1 MPKRKLICIFL
12 SFVMCASLF
21 ACSPVSTP
29 SPDSGQN
36 FEPSGRVTIGSETYT
51 DEDSSINFQTPISQ
65 EEVNSLREL
74 STSKNLKSIT
84 ICFDESVKDFSA
96 LASISGL
103 EKLAVR
109 VFCADCGKAVCTPAE
124 LCGLNKLEVPI
135 ELIIEGDFTQAD
147 LDGIAA
153 LSKVSNITAV
163 TLQCADTIS
172 SIDAIG
178 SLAGTEVLRIEGFS
192 GSLKP
197 ISGLA
202 ALEELSIAKCSDAN
216 IYELAGTSIKNFTV
230 SCKDIDFESISE
242 MRSIERLSYQ
252 HSMAR
257 TANPE
262 DASSNFSY
270 GESFDLTPFIEHPT
284 LVQLVAV
291 FSPSALGLDAP
302 FERFTLTATDIDDA
316 SLPEWLPYS
325 VQQLKEFLAKDGASI
340 TILCDTD

>member
-1 MPKRKLICIFL
+1 MPKTKLICIFL

-51 DEDSSINFQTPISQ
+51 DEDSFIDFQTPLSQ

-74 STSKNLKSIT
+74 SASKNLKLIT

-124 LCGLNKLEVPI
+124 LCGLNALEVPI
-135 ELIIEGDFTQAD
+135 ELIIEGEFTQAD

-257 TANPE
+257 TTNPE

>member
-1 MPKRKLICIFL
+1 MSKRKLICIFL

-51 DEDSSINFQTPISQ
+51 DEDSFIDFQTPLSQ

-74 STSKNLKSIT
+74 SASKNLKLIT

-230 SCKDIDFESISE
+230 TCKDIDFESISE

-302 FERFTLTATDIDDA
+302 FERFTLTAADIDDA

>member
-1 MPKRKLICIFL
+1 MSKRKLICIFL

-29 SPDSGQN
+29 PDSGQS

-51 DEDSSINFQTPISQ
+51 DEDSFIDFQTPLSQ

-74 STSKNLKSIT
+74 SASKNLKSIT

-124 LCGLNKLEVPI
+124 LCGLNALEVPI
-135 ELIIEGDFTQAD
+135 ELIIEGDFTQVD

-153 LSKVSNITAV
+153 LSKVSNITAA
-163 TLQCADTIS
+163 TLQCSDNINN
-172 SIDAIG
+172 IDAIG
-178 SLAGTEVLRIEGFS
+178 ALSGLKALRIEGFS

-216 IYELAGTSIKNFTV
+216 IYELAGTSIKKFTV

-257 TANPE
+257 TTDPE
-262 DASSNFSY
+262 DAVYNFSY

-302 FERFTLTATDIDDA
+302 FERFTLTAADIDDA

-325 VQQLKEFLAKDGASI
+325 LQQLKDFLAKDGASI

>member
-1 MPKRKLICIFL
+1 MSKRKLICIFL

-29 SPDSGQN
+29 SPDSGQS

-51 DEDSSINFQTPISQ
+51 DEDSFIDFQTPLSQ

-74 STSKNLKSIT
+74 SASKNLKLIT

-163 TLQCADTIS
+163 TLQCAETIS

-302 FERFTLTATDIDDA
+302 FERFTLTAADIDDA

>member
-1 MPKRKLICIFL
+1 MPKTKLICIFL
-12 SFVMCASLF
+12 SLVMCASLF

-29 SPDSGQN
+29 SPNSKQG

-51 DEDSSINFQTPISQ
+51 DEDSSINFQTPLSQ
-65 EEVNSLREL
+65 DDVNSLREL
-74 STSKNLKSIT
+74 SASKSLKSIT
-84 ICFDESVKDFSA
+84 ACFDETVRDFSA

-197 ISGLA
+197 ISRLA
-202 ALEELSIAKCSDAN
+202 ALRDLSIAKCGDVN
-216 IYELAGTSIKNFTV
+216 IAELAGSGIKNLAVT
-230 SCKDIDFESISE
+230 CKDVDFTLISE
-242 MRSIERLSYQ
+242 ISGIEQLSYQ

-262 DASSNFSY
+262 DA
-270 GESFDLTPFIEHPT
+270 
-284 LVQLVAV
+284 
-291 FSPSALGLDAP
+291 
-302 FERFTLTATDIDDA
+302 
-316 SLPEWLPYS
+316 
-325 VQQLKEFLAKDGASI
+325 
-340 TILCDTD
+340 

>member
-1 MPKRKLICIFL
+1 M
-12 SFVMCASLF
+12 
-21 ACSPVSTP
+21 
-29 SPDSGQN
+29 
-36 FEPSGRVTIGSETYT
+36 
-51 DEDSSINFQTPISQ
+51 
-65 EEVNSLREL
+65 
-74 STSKNLKSIT
+74 
-84 ICFDESVKDFSA
+84 
-96 LASISGL
+96 
-103 EKLAVR
+103 
-109 VFCADCGKAVCTPAE
+109 FCADCGKAVCTPAE

-302 FERFTLTATDIDDA
+302 FERFTLTATDIDGA
-316 SLPEWLPYS
+316 GLPEWLPYS
-325 VQQLKEFLAKDGASI
+325 LQQLKEFLAKDGASI

>member
-1 MPKRKLICIFL
+1 MPKTKLICIFL
-12 SFVMCASLF
+12 SLVMCASLF

-29 SPDSGQN
+29 SPDSGQS

-302 FERFTLTATDIDDA
+302 FERFTLTAADIDDA

>member
-29 SPDSGQN
+29 SPDSGQS

-51 DEDSSINFQTPISQ
+51 DEDSSINFQTPLSQ

-74 STSKNLKSIT
+74 SASKKLKSIT

-103 EKLAVR
+103 EELTVR
-109 VFCADCGKAVCTPAE
+109 LFCSDCGRAACMPAE
-124 LCGLNKLEVPI
+124 LCGLKALEVPI
-135 ELIIEGDFTQAD
+135 KLIIEGEFTQAD
-147 LDGIAA
+147 LDGITA
-153 LSKVSNITAV
+153 LGEVKNITAV
-163 TLQCADTIS
+163 TLQCTDKINNIEAIS
-172 SIDAIG
+172 
-178 SLAGTEVLRIEGFS
+178 SLAGLEVLRIAGFS

-197 ISGLA
+197 ISKLT
-202 ALEELSIAKCSDAN
+202 ALSELSLTKCSDAN

-230 SCKDIDFESISE
+230 TCKDIDFESISE

-257 TANPE
+257 TTNPE
-262 DASSNFSY
+262 DALSNFSY

>member
-1 MPKRKLICIFL
+1 
-12 SFVMCASLF
+12 MCAF
-21 ACSPVSTP
+21 
-29 SPDSGQN
+29 G
-36 FEPSGRVTIGSETYT
+36 
-51 DEDSSINFQTPISQ
+51 
-65 EEVNSLREL
+65 SLRLKRRRCSNRAYYRGRILSGEL
-74 STSKNLKSIT
+74 DGVAALGDIKSIT
-84 ICFDESVKDFSA
+84 
-96 LASISGL
+96 
-103 EKLAVR
+103 
-109 VFCADCGKAVCTPAE
+109 
-124 LCGLNKLEVPI
+124 
-135 ELIIEGDFTQAD
+135 
-147 LDGIAA
+147 AA
-153 LSKVSNITAV
+153 
-163 TLQCADTIS
+163 TLQCSDNINN
-172 SIDAIG
+172 IDAIG
-178 SLAGTEVLRIEGFS
+178 ALSGLKALRIEGFS

-230 SCKDIDFESISE
+230 TCKDIDFESISE

-302 FERFTLTATDIDDA
+302 FERFTLTATDIDGA
-316 SLPEWLPYS
+316 GLPEWLPYS
-325 VQQLKEFLAKDGASI
+325 LQQLKEFLAKDGASI

>member
-1 MPKRKLICIFL
+1 MSKRKLICIFL
-12 SFVMCASLF
+12 PFVMCASLF

-29 SPDSGQN
+29 PDSGQS

-51 DEDSSINFQTPISQ
+51 DEDSSINFQTPLSQ
-65 EEVNSLREL
+65 DDVNSLREL
-74 STSKNLKSIT
+74 SASKNLKSIT

-302 FERFTLTATDIDDA
+302 FERFTLTAADIDDA
-316 SLPEWLPYS
+316 GLPEWLPYS
-325 VQQLKEFLAKDGASI
+325 LQQLKDFLAKDGASI

>member
-1 MPKRKLICIFL
+1 MSKRKLICIFL

-51 DEDSSINFQTPISQ
+51 DEDSSINFQTPLSQ
-65 EEVNSLREL
+65 DDVNSLREL
-74 STSKNLKSIT
+74 SASKSLKSIT
-84 ICFDESVKDFSA
+84 ACFDETVRDFSA
-96 LASISGL
+96 LASITSL
-103 EKLAVR
+103 EKLTVR
-109 VFCADCGKAVCTPAE
+109 VFCAACDGAACAPSD
-124 LCGLNKLEVPI
+124 LCGLNAVDVPI
-135 ELIIEGDFTQAD
+135 ELIIEGEFSQAE
-147 LDGIAA
+147 LDGVAA
-153 LSKVSNITAV
+153 LGDIKSITAA
-163 TLQCADTIS
+163 TLQCSDNINN
-172 SIDAIG
+172 IDAIG
-178 SLAGTEVLRIEGFS
+178 ALSGLKALRIEGFS

-216 IYELAGTSIKNFTV
+216 IY
-230 SCKDIDFESISE
+230 D
-242 MRSIERLSYQ
+242 
-252 HSMAR
+252 
-257 TANPE
+257 
-262 DASSNFSY
+262 NFSY

-302 FERFTLTATDIDDA
+302 FERFTLTAADIDDA

>member
-1 MPKRKLICIFL
+1 MSKRKLICIFL

-21 ACSPVSTP
+21 ACSPISTP

-51 DEDSSINFQTPISQ
+51 DEDSFIDFQTPLSQ

-74 STSKNLKSIT
+74 SASKNLKLIT

-124 LCGLNKLEVPI
+124 LCGLNALEVPI
-135 ELIIEGDFTQAD
+135 ELIIEGEFTQAD

-197 ISGLA
+197 ISRLA

-302 FERFTLTATDIDDA
+302 FERFTLTAADIDDA

-325 VQQLKEFLAKDGASI
+325 VQQLKEFLAKNGASI

>member
-1 MPKRKLICIFL
+1 MSKRKLICIFL

-29 SPDSGQN
+29 PDSGQS

-51 DEDSSINFQTPISQ
+51 DEDSFIDFQTPLSQ

-74 STSKNLKSIT
+74 SASKNLKSIT
-84 ICFDESVKDFSA
+84 ICFDETVKDFSA

-124 LCGLNKLEVPI
+124 LCGLNALEVPI

-153 LSKVSNITAV
+153 LSKVSNITAA
-163 TLQCADTIS
+163 TLQCSDNINN
-172 SIDAIG
+172 IDAIG
-178 SLAGTEVLRIEGFS
+178 ALSGLKALRIEGFS

-202 ALEELSIAKCSDAN
+202 ALEELSITKCSDAN

-257 TANPE
+257 TTDPE
-262 DASSNFSY
+262 DAVYNFSY

-302 FERFTLTATDIDDA
+302 FERFTLTAADIDDA

-325 VQQLKEFLAKDGASI
+325 LQQLKDFLAKDGASI

>member
-1 MPKRKLICIFL
+1 MSKRKLICIFL

-51 DEDSSINFQTPISQ
+51 DEDSSINFQTPLSQ

-74 STSKNLKSIT
+74 SASKNLKSIT

-302 FERFTLTATDIDDA
+302 FERFTLTAADIDDA

>member
-1 MPKRKLICIFL
+1 MSKRKLICIFL

-51 DEDSSINFQTPISQ
+51 DEDSFIDFQTPLSQ

-74 STSKNLKSIT
+74 SASKNLKLIT

-135 ELIIEGDFTQAD
+135 ELIIEGEFTQAD

-197 ISGLA
+197 ISRLA

-302 FERFTLTATDIDDA
+302 FERFTLTAADIDDA

-325 VQQLKEFLAKDGASI
+325 VQQLKEFLAKNGASI
-340 TILCDTD
+340 TIFCDTD

>member
-1 MPKRKLICIFL
+1 MSKRKLICIFL

-29 SPDSGQN
+29 SPDSGQS

-51 DEDSSINFQTPISQ
+51 DEDSFIDFQTPLSQ

-74 STSKNLKSIT
+74 SASKNLKSIT

-124 LCGLNKLEVPI
+124 LCGLNALEVPI
-135 ELIIEGDFTQAD
+135 ELIIEGEFTQAD

-163 TLQCADTIS
+163 TLQCAETIS

-257 TANPE
+257 TTNPE

-302 FERFTLTATDIDDA
+302 FERFTLTAADIDDA

>member
-1 MPKRKLICIFL
+1 MSKRKLICIFL

-29 SPDSGQN
+29 SPDSGQS

-51 DEDSSINFQTPISQ
+51 DEDSFIDFQTPLSQ

-74 STSKNLKSIT
+74 SASKNLKSIT

-124 LCGLNKLEVPI
+124 LCGLNALEVPI

-153 LSKVSNITAV
+153 LSKVSNITAA
-163 TLQCADTIS
+163 TLQCSDNINN
-172 SIDAIG
+172 IDAIG
-178 SLAGTEVLRIEGFS
+178 ALSGLKALRIEGFS

-257 TANPE
+257 TTDPE
-262 DASSNFSY
+262 DAVYNFSY

-325 VQQLKEFLAKDGASI
+325 LQQLKDFLAKDGASI

>member
-1 MPKRKLICIFL
+1 MPKTKLICIFL

-51 DEDSSINFQTPISQ
+51 DEDSFIDFQTPLSQ

-74 STSKNLKSIT
+74 SASKNLKLIT

>member
-1 MPKRKLICIFL
+1 MSKRKLICIFL

-29 SPDSGQN
+29 PDSGQS

-51 DEDSSINFQTPISQ
+51 DEDSFIDFQTPLSQ

-74 STSKNLKSIT
+74 SASKNLKSIT

-124 LCGLNKLEVPI
+124 LCGLNALKVPI
-135 ELIIEGDFTQAD
+135 ELIIEGDFTQVD

-153 LSKVSNITAV
+153 LSKVSNITAA
-163 TLQCADTIS
+163 TLQCSDNINN
-172 SIDAIG
+172 IDAIG
-178 SLAGTEVLRIEGFS
+178 ALSGLKALRIEGFS

-257 TANPE
+257 TTDPE
-262 DASSNFSY
+262 DAVYNFSY

-302 FERFTLTATDIDDA
+302 FERFTLTAADIDDA

-325 VQQLKEFLAKDGASI
+325 LQQLKDFLAKDGASI

>member
-1 MPKRKLICIFL
+1 MPKTKLICIFL
-12 SFVMCASLF
+12 SLVMCASLF

-29 SPDSGQN
+29 SPNSKQG

-51 DEDSSINFQTPISQ
+51 DEDSFIDFQTPLSQ

-74 STSKNLKSIT
+74 SASKNLKSIT

-124 LCGLNKLEVPI
+124 LCGLNALEVPI

-147 LDGIAA
+147 LDGVAA

-197 ISGLA
+197 ISRLA
-202 ALEELSIAKCSDAN
+202 ALRDLSIAKCGDAN

-257 TANPE
+257 TTNPE

-302 FERFTLTATDIDDA
+302 FERFTLTAADIDDA

-325 VQQLKEFLAKDGASI
+325 LQQLKDFLAKDGASI

>member
-1 MPKRKLICIFL
+1 MSKRKLICIFL

-29 SPDSGQN
+29 SPDSGQS

-51 DEDSSINFQTPISQ
+51 DEDSFIDFQTPLSQ

-74 STSKNLKSIT
+74 SASKNLKSIT

-124 LCGLNKLEVPI
+124 LCGLNALEVPI

-147 LDGIAA
+147 LDGVAA
-153 LSKVSNITAV
+153 LGDIKSITAA
-163 TLQCADTIS
+163 TLQCSDNINN
-172 SIDAIG
+172 IDAIG
-178 SLAGTEVLRIEGFS
+178 ALSGLKALRIEGFS

-197 ISGLA
+197 ISGLT

-216 IYELAGTSIKNFTV
+216 IYELAGSGIKNLAVT
-230 SCKDIDFESISE
+230 CKDVDFTLISE
-242 MRSIERLSYQ
+242 ISGIEQLSYQ

-257 TANPE
+257 TTDPE
-262 DASSNFSY
+262 DAIYNFSY

-302 FERFTLTATDIDDA
+302 FERFTLTAADIDDA

-325 VQQLKEFLAKDGASI
+325 LQQLKDFLAKDGASI

>member
-1 MPKRKLICIFL
+1 MPKTKLICIFL
-12 SFVMCASLF
+12 SLVMCASLF

-29 SPDSGQN
+29 SPDSGQS

-51 DEDSSINFQTPISQ
+51 DEDSFIDFQTPLSQ

-74 STSKNLKSIT
+74 SASKNLKSIT

-147 LDGIAA
+147 LDGVAA

-172 SIDAIG
+172 SINAIG

-257 TANPE
+257 TTNPE

-325 VQQLKEFLAKDGASI
+325 LQQLKDFLAKDGASI

>member
-1 MPKRKLICIFL
+1 MSKTKLICIFL
-12 SFVMCASLF
+12 SLVMCASLF

-29 SPDSGQN
+29 SPDSGQS

-51 DEDSSINFQTPISQ
+51 DEDSFIDFQTPLSQ

-74 STSKNLKSIT
+74 SASKNLKLIT

-147 LDGIAA
+147 LDGVAA

-230 SCKDIDFESISE
+230 TCKDIDFESISE

-302 FERFTLTATDIDDA
+302 FERFTLTAADIDDA

>member
-1 MPKRKLICIFL
+1 MSKRKLICIFL

-29 SPDSGQN
+29 SPNSKQG

-51 DEDSSINFQTPISQ
+51 DEDSFIDFQTPLSQ

-74 STSKNLKSIT
+74 SASKSLKSIT
-84 ICFDESVKDFSA
+84 ACFDETVRNFSA
-96 LASISGL
+96 LASITSL
-103 EKLAVR
+103 EKLTVR
-109 VFCADCGKAVCTPAE
+109 VFCAACDGAACAPSD
-124 LCGLNKLEVPI
+124 LCGLNAVDVPI
-135 ELIIEGDFTQAD
+135 ELIIEGEFSQAE
-147 LDGIAA
+147 LDGVAA

-197 ISGLA
+197 ISRLA
-202 ALEELSIAKCSDAN
+202 ALRDLSIAKCGDVN
-216 IYELAGTSIKNFTV
+216 IAELAGSGIKNLAVT
-230 SCKDIDFESISE
+230 CKDVDFTLISE
-242 MRSIERLSYQ
+242 ISGIEQLSYQ

-257 TANPE
+257 TTDPE
-262 DASSNFSY
+262 DAVYNFSY

>member
-1 MPKRKLICIFL
+1 MSKRKLICIFL

-29 SPDSGQN
+29 SPDSGQS

-51 DEDSSINFQTPISQ
+51 DEDSFIDFQTPLSQ

-74 STSKNLKSIT
+74 SASKNLKLIT

-163 TLQCADTIS
+163 TLQCAETIS

>member
-1 MPKRKLICIFL
+1 MPKTKLICIFL

-29 SPDSGQN
+29 SPDSGQS

-124 LCGLNKLEVPI
+124 LCGLNALEVPI
-135 ELIIEGDFTQAD
+135 ELIIEGEFTQAD

>member
-1 MPKRKLICIFL
+1 MSKRKLICIFL

-29 SPDSGQN
+29 PDSGQS

-51 DEDSSINFQTPISQ
+51 DEDSFIDFQTPLSQ

-124 LCGLNKLEVPI
+124 LCGLNALKVPI
-135 ELIIEGDFTQAD
+135 ELIIEGDFTQVD

-153 LSKVSNITAV
+153 LSKVSNITAA
-163 TLQCADTIS
+163 TLQCSDNINN
-172 SIDAIG
+172 IDAIG
-178 SLAGTEVLRIEGFS
+178 ALSGLKALRIEGFS

-257 TANPE
+257 TTDPE
-262 DASSNFSY
+262 DAVYNFSY

-302 FERFTLTATDIDDA
+302 FERFTLTAADIDDA

-325 VQQLKEFLAKDGASI
+325 LQQLKDFLAKDGASI

>member
-1 MPKRKLICIFL
+1 MPKTKLICIFL

-29 SPDSGQN
+29 SPDSGQS

-51 DEDSSINFQTPISQ
+51 DEDSFIDFQTPLSQ

-74 STSKNLKSIT
+74 SASKNLKSIT

-163 TLQCADTIS
+163 TLQCAETIS

-216 IYELAGTSIKNFTV
+216 IYELAGTNIKNFTV

>member
-12 SFVMCASLF
+12 SLVMCASLF

-51 DEDSSINFQTPISQ
+51 DEDSFIDFQTPLSQ

-74 STSKNLKSIT
+74 SASKNLKSIT

-124 LCGLNKLEVPI
+124 LCGLNALEVPI

-172 SIDAIG
+172 SIDAIS
-178 SLAGTEVLRIEGFS
+178 SLAGLEVLRIAGFS

-197 ISGLA
+197 ISRLA
-202 ALEELSIAKCSDAN
+202 ALRDLSIAKCGDVN
-216 IYELAGTSIKNFTV
+216 IAELAGSGIKNLAVT
-230 SCKDIDFESISE
+230 CKDVDFTLISE
-242 MRSIERLSYQ
+242 ISGIEQLSYQ

-257 TANPE
+257 TTGPE
-262 DASSNFSY
+262 DAVYNFSY

-302 FERFTLTATDIDDA
+302 FERFTLTAADIDDA

-325 VQQLKEFLAKDGASI
+325 LQQLKDFLAKDGASI

>member
-1 MPKRKLICIFL
+1 MPKTKLICIFL

-51 DEDSSINFQTPISQ
+51 DEDSFIDFQTPLSQ

-74 STSKNLKSIT
+74 SASKNLKSIT

-192 GSLKP
+192 GSLTP

-216 IYELAGTSIKNFTV
+216 IYELAGTNIKNFTV

>member
-1 MPKRKLICIFL
+1 MPKTKLICIFL
-12 SFVMCASLF
+12 SLVMCASLF

-29 SPDSGQN
+29 SPDSGQS

-51 DEDSSINFQTPISQ
+51 DEDSFIDFQTPLSQ

-74 STSKNLKSIT
+74 SASKNLKSIT

-147 LDGIAA
+147 LDGVAA

-230 SCKDIDFESISE
+230 SCKDIDFESVSE

-302 FERFTLTATDIDDA
+302 FERFTLTAADIDDA

-325 VQQLKEFLAKDGASI
+325 LQQLKDFLAKDGASI

>member
-1 MPKRKLICIFL
+1 M
-12 SFVMCASLF
+12 
-21 ACSPVSTP
+21 
-29 SPDSGQN
+29 
-36 FEPSGRVTIGSETYT
+36 
-51 DEDSSINFQTPISQ
+51 
-65 EEVNSLREL
+65 
-74 STSKNLKSIT
+74 
-84 ICFDESVKDFSA
+84 
-96 LASISGL
+96 
-103 EKLAVR
+103 
-109 VFCADCGKAVCTPAE
+109 
-124 LCGLNKLEVPI
+124 
-135 ELIIEGDFTQAD
+135 
-147 LDGIAA
+147 
-153 LSKVSNITAV
+153 
-163 TLQCADTIS
+163 
-172 SIDAIG
+172 
-178 SLAGTEVLRIEGFS
+178 
-192 GSLKP
+192 KP
-197 ISGLA
+197 ISKLT
-202 ALEELSIAKCSDAN
+202 ALSELSLAKCSDAN

-302 FERFTLTATDIDDA
+302 FERFTLTAADIDDA

-325 VQQLKEFLAKDGASI
+325 LQQLKDFLAKDGASI

>member
-1 MPKRKLICIFL
+1 MSKRKLICIFL

-29 SPDSGQN
+29 SPDSGQS

-51 DEDSSINFQTPISQ
+51 DEDSFIDFQTPLSQ

-74 STSKNLKSIT
+74 SASKNLESIT

-124 LCGLNKLEVPI
+124 LCGLNALEVPI
-135 ELIIEGDFTQAD
+135 ELIIEGEFTQAD

-302 FERFTLTATDIDDA
+302 FERFTLTAADIDDA

>member
-1 MPKRKLICIFL
+1 MSKRKLICIFL

-29 SPDSGQN
+29 SPDSGQS

-51 DEDSSINFQTPISQ
+51 DEDSFIDFQTPLSQ

-74 STSKNLKSIT
+74 SASKNLKSIT

-124 LCGLNKLEVPI
+124 LCGLNALEVPI

-147 LDGIAA
+147 LDGITA
-153 LSKVSNITAV
+153 LGKVKNITAV
-163 TLQCADTIS
+163 TLQCTDKINNIEAIS
-172 SIDAIG
+172 
-178 SLAGTEVLRIEGFS
+178 SLAGLEVLRIEGFS

-325 VQQLKEFLAKDGASI
+325 LQQLKDFLAKDGASI

>member
-1 MPKRKLICIFL
+1 MSKRKLICIFL

-29 SPDSGQN
+29 SPDSGQS

-51 DEDSSINFQTPISQ
+51 DEDSFIDFQTPLSQ

-74 STSKNLKSIT
+74 SASKNLKLIT

-124 LCGLNKLEVPI
+124 LCGLNALEVPI

-302 FERFTLTATDIDDA
+302 FERFTLTAADIDDA

>member
-1 MPKRKLICIFL
+1 MPKTKLICIFL

-51 DEDSSINFQTPISQ
+51 DEDSFIDFQTPLSQ

-74 STSKNLKSIT
+74 SASKNLKLIT

-124 LCGLNKLEVPI
+124 LCGLNALEVPI
-135 ELIIEGDFTQAD
+135 ELIIEGEFTQAD

-216 IYELAGTSIKNFTV
+216 IYELAGTNIKNFTV

-257 TANPE
+257 TTNPE

>member
-1 MPKRKLICIFL
+1 MSKRKLICIFL

-29 SPDSGQN
+29 SPNSKQG

-51 DEDSSINFQTPISQ
+51 DEDSSINFQTPLSQ
-65 EEVNSLREL
+65 DDVNSLREL
-74 STSKNLKSIT
+74 SASKSLKSIT
-84 ICFDESVKDFSA
+84 ACFDETVRDFSA
-96 LASISGL
+96 LASITSL
-103 EKLAVR
+103 EKLTVR
-109 VFCADCGKAVCTPAE
+109 VFCAACDGAACAPSD
-124 LCGLNKLEVPI
+124 LCGLNAVDVPI
-135 ELIIEGDFTQAD
+135 ELIIEGEFSQAE
-147 LDGIAA
+147 LDGVAA
-153 LSKVSNITAV
+153 LGDIKSITAA
-163 TLQCADTIS
+163 TLQCSDNINN
-172 SIDAIG
+172 IDAIG
-178 SLAGTEVLRIEGFS
+178 ALSGLKALRIEGFS

-257 TANPE
+257 TTNPE

-302 FERFTLTATDIDDA
+302 FERFTLTAADIDDA

>member
-1 MPKRKLICIFL
+1 MPKTKLICIFL

-51 DEDSSINFQTPISQ
+51 DEDSSINFQTPLSQ
-65 EEVNSLREL
+65 DDVNSLREL
-74 STSKNLKSIT
+74 SASKSLKSIT
-84 ICFDESVKDFSA
+84 ACFDETVRNFSA
-96 LASISGL
+96 LASITSL
-103 EKLAVR
+103 EKLTVR
-109 VFCADCGKAVCTPAE
+109 VFCAACDGAACAPSD
-124 LCGLNKLEVPI
+124 LCGLNAVDVPI
-135 ELIIEGDFTQAD
+135 ELIIEGEFSQAE
-147 LDGIAA
+147 LDGVAA

-202 ALEELSIAKCSDAN
+202 ALEALSIAKCSDAN

-302 FERFTLTATDIDDA
+302 FERFTLTAADIDDA

-325 VQQLKEFLAKDGASI
+325 LQQLKDFLAKDGASI

>member
-1 MPKRKLICIFL
+1 MSKRKLICIFL

-29 SPDSGQN
+29 PDSGQS

-51 DEDSSINFQTPISQ
+51 DEDSFIDFQTPLSQ

-74 STSKNLKSIT
+74 SASKNLKSIT

-302 FERFTLTATDIDDA
+302 FERFTLTAADIDDA